1 MFFLMLHPLFDW
13 ASERHNIIT
22 HFKATSTLHKYHPN
36 RKSCLQHGIEGLL
49 NLIVVVLVC
58 NYVGYFEINNIML
71 NALSKNWYFLQN
83 IVALLLSHGGNVL
96 ARDSVSEYDFPDI
109 WTLWIGVLAND
120 TICIRFVRSSTSKE
134 LIV

>member
-1 MFFLMLHPLFDW
+1 
-13 ASERHNIIT
+13 
-22 HFKATSTLHKYHPN
+22 
-36 RKSCLQHGIEGLL
+36 
-49 NLIVVVLVC
+49 
-58 NYVGYFEINNIML
+58 ML

-120 TICIRFVRSSTSKE
+120 TICICFVRSSTSKE